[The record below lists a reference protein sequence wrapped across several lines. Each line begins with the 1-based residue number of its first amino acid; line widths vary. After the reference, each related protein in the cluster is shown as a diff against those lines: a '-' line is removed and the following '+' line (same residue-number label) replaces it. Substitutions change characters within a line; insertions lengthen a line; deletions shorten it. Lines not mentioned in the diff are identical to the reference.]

1 MSEGMIGRAF
11 GAYTVTGFLGRGGM
25 ATVFKGYH
33 AALDRNVAIKVM
45 AADMLED
52 ENFLKR
58 FGNEARLL
66 AKLQHPH
73 ILPIY
78 DFGET
83 DGVPYIVMPLMNDSL
98 KDKLKPGE
106 PLTLDEALPI
116 LNAIGQALDFAHT
129 QGVLH
134 RDVKPNNVLFD
145 QHDNPFLADFGIA
158 RAMQASRGLTGTGIL
173 GTLEYMSP
181 EQARGD
187 ALDGRSDVYSFGI
200 MAHQM
205 LTGHLAFSSTTPAGM
220 LFKHISEPPRP
231 PREFNPAL
239 PATVDQILLKVLAKD
254 PNQRYQTASDFT
266 KALRDAHAGVV
277 SHTPTQQ
284 VVAALTREVDN
295 PPPQPA
301 YKPPPVAQRFPTGNT
316 PPPIT
321 APPPAISQPASPNA
335 YMPWLIGCG
344 VIALLGCLGLGGT
357 ALMAPALL
365 GLVEP
370 TATQRPTERPS
381 ATPTPRRPTATPR
394 PTFTPRATESGSNN
408 SSTSS
413 EAGVFELFRDNA
425 NGWAIEPQEG
435 DASVETFSIEDGV
448 FHWEIEAKRDLVS
461 FNSPDS
467 DANYWE
473 NGEVMADFEVTSGP
487 DDATIGLLIRYVD
500 ADNYYIFNVSPGTQK
515 YSFYAR
521 KDDEWQTLV
530 DYTEAGAINRT
541 GVNRLRARIE
551 GTQIT
556 LEINGEVVNSLSDSN
571 ITEAGYG
578 GVAVTLFNA
587 GDKATFEIT
596 RYEAYPLEAVLLA
609 DDFEDVG
616 NPNDW
621 ATTPLDDQYGLVE
634 PVIANGKYDVD
645 VEAKQG
651 FIYYSSPDMDDVE
664 EGYVAVSAKRL
675 SGAENV
681 DYGLVFQRGD
691 DGYYYFG
698 IADVGQYTL
707 LRYDGEW
714 TTLIDWT
721 DTNTIQSGEVNR
733 LSIRRVGDTLVMH
746 INGEWVNTYEDTDSP
761 VSAGVGGVG
770 FQLYDPGETARFE
783 FDDFEVR
790 AP

>member
-1 MSEGMIGRAF
+1 MSEGMIGRTF

-25 ATVFKGYH
+25 ATVYKGYH

-78 DFGET
+78 DFGEADT
-83 DGVPYIVMPLMNDSL
+83 VPYIVMPLMNDSL
-98 KDKLKPGE
+98 KDRLKPAE
-106 PLTLDEALPI
+106 PMTLEDALRILT
-116 LNAIGQALDFAHT
+116 AIGQALDFAHT

-254 PNQRYQTASDFT
+254 PNQRYQTASEFT
-266 KALRDAHAGVV
+266 KALREAHAGVV
-277 SHTPTQQ
+277 SHTPTAQ
-284 VVAALTREVDN
+284 VISALTREVDT
-295 PPPQPA
+295 PPPPPA
-301 YKPPPVAQRFPTGNT
+301 YTPPVAQRFPTGNT
-316 PPPIT
+316 NPPIT
-321 APPPAISQPASPNA
+321 APPPTHTQPASPNA

-344 VIALLGCLGLGGT
+344 VLALLGCLGLGGT
-357 ALMAPALL
+357 ALLAPALL
-365 GLVEP
+365 GLGEP
-370 TATQRPTERPS
+370 TATERPTQRPS

-394 PTFTPRATESGSNN
+394 PTFTPRATEASNNN
-408 SSTSS
+408 SSPSS

-425 NGWAIEPQEG
+425 NGWSIDPQDG
-435 DASVETFSIEDGV
+435 DASVETFSIANGV
-448 FHWEIEAKRDLVS
+448 LRWEIEAKRDLVS

-467 DANYWE
+467 DANYWK
-473 NGEVMADFEVTSGP
+473 NGEVMADFEIASGP
-487 DDATIGLLIRYVD
+487 DDATVGLLIRYVD

-521 KDDEWQTLV
+521 VDDEWQTLI
-530 DYTEAGAINRT
+530 DYTKSSAINRS
-541 GVNRLRARIE
+541 GNNRLRARVDGE
-551 GTQIT
+551 TIT
-556 LEINGEVVNSLSDSN
+556 LEVNGEVVNVLNDST
-571 ITEAGYG
+571 ITESGYG

-587 GDKATFEIT
+587 GDIASYEIS
-596 RYEAYPLEAVLLA
+596 RYEAFSLDPILLA
-609 DDFEDVG
+609 DDFEDAN
-616 NPNDW
+616 NPNEW
-621 ATTPLDDQYGLVE
+621 ATEPLDNQYGLVT
-634 PVIANGKYDVD
+634 PTLSNGRYVID
-645 VEAKQG
+645 VEAKQS
-651 FIYYSSPDMDDVE
+651 FIYYSSPDMDDV
-664 EGYVAVSAKRL
+664 GDSYVAVSAHRT

-681 DYGLVFQRGD
+681 DYGLVFQRSD

-721 DTNTIQSGEVNR
+721 DTNTIRSGEVNR
-733 LSIRRVGDTLVMH
+733 LSLRRVGNTLVLH
-746 INGEWVNTYEDTDSP
+746 INGEWVTTYEDTDSTIK
-761 VSAGVGGVG
+761 AGVGGVG
-770 FQLYDPGETARFE
+770 FQLYDEGETAQFV
-783 FDDFEVR
+783 FDDFEIR

>member
-1 MSEGMIGRAF
+1 MSEGMIGKTF

-25 ATVFKGYH
+25 ATVYKGYH

-78 DFGET
+78 DFGEA

-98 KDKLKPGE
+98 KDRLKPGQ
-106 PLTLDEALPI
+106 PMTLDEALPI
-116 LNAIGQALDFAHT
+116 ISAIGQALDFAHT
-129 QGVLH
+129 QSVLH

-254 PNQRYQTASDFT
+254 PKDRYQTAQEFT

-277 SHTPTQQ
+277 AHTPTAQ
-284 VVAALTREVDN
+284 VVAALTREMDTTPEPVYA
-295 PPPQPA
+295 PPA
-301 YKPPPVAQRFPTGNT
+301 AQRLPTAT
-316 PPPIT
+316 PTPT
-321 APPPAISQPASPNA
+321 VPPPAISKPASSNA
-335 YMPWLIGCG
+335 NMIWLIGCG

-357 ALMAPALL
+357 ALLAPAML
-365 GLVEP
+365 GLGDP
-370 TATQRPTERPS
+370 TATPRPTQRPASP
-381 ATPTPRRPTATPR
+381 TPTPRRPTATPR
-394 PTFTPRATESGSNN
+394 PTFTPRATESSTNN
-408 SSTSS
+408 SSGLSS
-413 EAGVFELFRDNA
+413 TAGVFDVFTDNA
-425 NGWAIEPQEG
+425 NGWSIERQDS
-435 DASVETFSIEDGV
+435 DAAVETFTIANGV
-448 FHWEIEAKRDLVS
+448 LRWEIEAKRDLVS
-461 FNSPDS
+461 FNSPDG
-467 DANYWE
+467 DANFFE
-473 NGEVMADFEVTSGP
+473 DGEVMADFEMTRGP
-487 DDATIGLLIRYVD
+487 DDAAYALLFRYVD
-500 ADNYYIFNVSPGTQK
+500 ADNYYIFNVSPGTQS
-515 YSFYAR
+515 YSLFVR
-521 KDDEWQTLV
+521 VNDVWETLV
-530 DYTEAGAINRT
+530 DYTDASAINRS
-541 GVNRLRARIE
+541 GINRLRARVEDTTI
-551 GTQIT
+551 I
-556 LEINGEVVNSLSDSN
+556 LEINDQVVETLNDN
-571 ITEAGYG
+571 TIIEAGYAG
-578 GVAVTLFNA
+578 IAVTLYNA
-587 GDKATFEIT
+587 GDQATFEVS
-596 RYEAYPLEAVLLA
+596 RYEAFALAPVLLF
-609 DDFEDVG
+609 DNFENAN

-621 ATTPLDDQYGLVE
+621 ATDALDDEYGVVE
-634 PVIANGKYDVD
+634 PSIENGVYVLD

-651 FIYYSSPDMDDVE
+651 FIYYSSPDMEDVDE
-664 EGYVAVSAKRL
+664 NTVTVSARRV

-681 DYGLVFQRGD
+681 DYGVIFQRSD

-698 IADVGQYTL
+698 VADVGQYTL
-707 LRYDGEW
+707 LRYAGEW
-714 TTLIDWT
+714 ATLIDWT
-721 DTNTIQSGEVNR
+721 NSDAIRSGEFNK
-733 LSIRRVGDTLVMH
+733 LSIRRVDDTLVLH
-746 INGEWVNTYEDTDSP
+746 INGEWVNTFEDSDSP
-761 VSAGVGGVG
+761 IRQGVGGVG
-770 FQLYDPGETARFE
+770 FQLYDAGETAEFE
-783 FDDFEVR
+783 FDNFEVR